1 MESDQNNPGNS
12 ARKPVYPILSNRQ
25 IYPGSPGSRKVSPQK
40 DFTGSSNSLTG
51 SDHGGSR
58 KFLNLIHEGAKFC
71 LVQGDQGKKLFNS
84 IISANFQNI
93 FLWSACRNKSLFQYS
108 CELNDTI
115 GQFFYLSHIIVTF
128 QSHILLC

>member
-1 MESDQNNPGNS
+1 MKNCFFVKHLNFMKHKSHKIQHSSQKNNMESDQNNPGNS

-71 LVQGDQGKKLFNS
+71 LVQGDQGKKLFIINS
-84 IISANFQNI
+84 
-93 FLWSACRNKSLFQYS
+93 
-108 CELNDTI
+108 
-115 GQFFYLSHIIVTF
+115 
-128 QSHILLC
+128 

>member
-1 MESDQNNPGNS
+1 MKHLNFMKHKSHKIQHPSQKNMEGDQNNPGNS

-71 LVQGDQGKKLFNS
+71 LVQGDQGKKLFIINS
-84 IISANFQNI
+84 
-93 FLWSACRNKSLFQYS
+93 
-108 CELNDTI
+108 
-115 GQFFYLSHIIVTF
+115 
-128 QSHILLC
+128 

>member
-71 LVQGDQGKKLFNS
+71 LVQGDQGKKLFNNELIRS
-84 IISANFQNI
+84 ICGSCLFDRLPNF
-93 FLWSACRNKSLFQYS
+93 
-108 CELNDTI
+108 EI
-115 GQFFYLSHIIVTF
+115 GVEF
-128 QSHILLC
+128 

>member
-71 LVQGDQGKKLFNS
+71 LVQGDQGKKCPFH
-84 IISANFQNI
+84 IILEVLKLSLN
-93 FLWSACRNKSLFQYS
+93 LESLFSFNFKLKKSFDRTLHFGTPSSY
-108 CELNDTI
+108 
-115 GQFFYLSHIIVTF
+115 
-128 QSHILLC
+128 